1 MSFDAI
7 RWSWT
12 VPRLTPTQRLVLLAI
27 CDAANNSGECWP
39 SQACLAE
46 KTGLTDR
53 SVRSALK
60 ALEER
65 GLLSRKYR
73 ANNSGR
79 TSDLITVGRPVNA
92 TERARC
98 QKSNGQTTP
107 IDLPE
112 LQETTSATQRK
123 EIPESLGTTFR
134 ESTKDEPT
142 RHNQEDIWDNDLWM
156 EMIPGDPS
164 ADIHNRAQA
173 LFEIIRGPLSETVD
187 HGSPGIKNTG
197 MLKSWVTRFE
207 PEFVAQQI
215 LMVIARRKGDKARV
229 RSWRYFAEEIER
241 AAKENPSV
249 ARK

>member
-107 IDLPE
+107 IGRKRSSKLFV
-112 LQETTSATQRK
+112 ARFQRPS
-123 EIPESLGTTFR
+123 IMDPPESRT
-134 ESTKDEPT
+134 P
-142 RHNQEDIWDNDLWM
+142 
-156 EMIPGDPS
+156 
-164 ADIHNRAQA
+164 AC
-173 LFEIIRGPLSETVD
+173 
-187 HGSPGIKNTG
+187 
-197 MLKSWVTRFE
+197 
-207 PEFVAQQI
+207 
-215 LMVIARRKGDKARV
+215 
-229 RSWRYFAEEIER
+229 
-241 AAKENPSV
+241 
-249 ARK
+249 